1 MGSRLK
7 TAAFFKEKNM
17 FKAKRFLY
25 FSIIFYVLGLLM
37 FITKIAN
44 PEVENLTIYGAIL
57 IVFGSLYLALY
68 FKNQKTLMDKND
80 KIYVAGHRGMVGS
93 AIVRALQARGF
104 HNIIWR
110 TSKELDL
117 RNQQAV
123 NEFLVGKTDVC
134 F

>member
-1 MGSRLK
+1 
-7 TAAFFKEKNM
+7 M

-68 FKNQKTLMDKND
+68 FKKTRKP
-80 KIYVAGHRGMVGS
+80 
-93 AIVRALQARGF
+93 
-104 HNIIWR
+104 
-110 TSKELDL
+110 
-117 RNQQAV
+117 
-123 NEFLVGKTDVC
+123 
-134 F
+134 